1 MKHVDPI
8 SGKSYTKDEKLFELT
23 TQVNYYKYFDKDCC
37 NYKIISEECN
47 RDAGEI
53 VDIYGHPG
61 ILCGAVLDF
70 DDYYYLIMDKDK
82 KISFHSCCGGYKIL
96 RDEDIGPDL
105 SVLLW
110 LRENDPDSL
119 LEMVNDCIDR
129 NAVLPISKIRVK
141 TD

>member
-8 SGKSYTKDEKLFELT
+8 SRKSYTKDEKLFELT
-23 TQVNYYKYFDKDCC
+23 TQVNLNKYLDKES
-37 NYKIISEECN
+37 NYKIISKECN

-53 VDIYGHPG
+53 VDIYGRSG
-61 ILCGAVLDF
+61 ILCGAVIDF

-82 KISFHSCCGGYKIL
+82 KISFHSCCIGYKIL
-96 RDEDIGPDL
+96 QDEDIGPDL

-119 LEMVNDCIDR
+119 LELVSDCINR

>member
-1 MKHVDPI
+1 MKHVDPF

-23 TQVNYYKYFDKDCC
+23 TQVNYYKYLDKDS
-37 NYKIISEECN
+37 NYKIINKECS

-53 VDIYGHPG
+53 VDIHGHHG
-61 ILCGAVLDF
+61 ILCGAVIDF

-82 KISFHSCCGGYKIL
+82 KISFHSCCCGYNIL
-96 RDEDIGPDL
+96 QNQDIKPDL

-119 LEMVNDCIDR
+119 LELVNDCIDR
-129 NAVLPISKIRVK
+129 NAVLPISTIRVK
-141 TD
+141 TG